1 MFSFFTRAEASSPPT
16 PFPGEWQ
23 GSTWVCVGRLFHSL
37 PEGPEG
43 WAELRLALVFVRV
56 CVHVCACTFL
66 NIFLPGSF
74 ALNTMGNER
83 YPQRQSLGRV
93 KMSITKTFAEMLGFK
108 SKQGSG
114 SLEALVHQSS
124 AVSEKWRRAW
134 AC

>member
-1 MFSFFTRAEASSPPT
+1 MTPPT
-16 PFPGEWQ
+16 T
-23 GSTWVCVGRLFHSL
+23 STSGLYPKLGVTARVPPRMKREPRLSLSLSVCVHVCVC
-37 PEGPEG
+37 
-43 WAELRLALVFVRV
+43 VFVRV

-93 KMSITKTFAEMLGFK
+93 KMSITKTFAEMLGFR